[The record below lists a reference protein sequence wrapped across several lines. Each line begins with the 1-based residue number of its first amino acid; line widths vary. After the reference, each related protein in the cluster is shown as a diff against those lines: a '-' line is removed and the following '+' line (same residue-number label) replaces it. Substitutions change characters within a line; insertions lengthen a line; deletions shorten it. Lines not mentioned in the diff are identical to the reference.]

1 MSFYSR
7 LGISR
12 TELVQG
18 RTFDPTRVL
27 PTGGADLLEL
37 ARQRQ
42 LTAAAVS
49 AALEKQ
55 ARDLAA
61 ARAEAD
67 LAAALAEEDPWMD
80 RESISGVK
88 NSYLVYGGGG
98 LAALGLVVFLMRKKT

>member
-12 TELVQG
+12 TELAAG
-18 RTFDPTRVL
+18 RSLNTLQVL
-27 PTGGADLLEL
+27 PPGGADVIEL
-37 ARQRQ
+37 VRQRQ
-42 LTAAAVS
+42 VTAAAVS

-98 LAALGLVVFLMRKKT
+98 LAALGLVIFLMRKKT

>member
-27 PTGGADLLEL
+27 PTGGADLLEM

-61 ARAEAD
+61 SYQTSETD
-67 LAAALAEEDPWMD
+67 DVPWMD